1 MAGVFMLLTVPI
13 VNWRTS
19 DHVSNVLAF
28 RVFTR
33 HQYVAFS
40 FMLPTNPELY
50 LVSVVSI
57 EATKSVNWLLRD
69 NCQI

>member
-40 FMLPTNPELY
+40 FMLPTNPD
-50 LVSVVSI
+50 
-57 EATKSVNWLLRD
+57 KSVP
-69 NCQI
+69 Q

>member
-1 MAGVFMLLTVPI
+1 MCKFIESVMAGVFMLLTVPI

-33 HQYVAFS
+33 HQY
-40 FMLPTNPELY
+40 MLRSLY
-50 LVSVVSI
+50 
-57 EATKSVNWLLRD
+57 ATY
-69 NCQI
+69 